1 MAIDYRVI
9 GQRLQICRKAQQ
21 MTQEELAERVN
32 ITVVYLS
39 KIENGRVKPTLEL
52 LDTLCNTLGLELSG
66 LLTGV
71 QTQGDG
77 YANERVVTLFRC
89 CSPEIKEA
97 ALDILERLSKL

>member
-9 GQRLQICRKAQQ
+9 GQRLQARRKLRQ

-52 LDTLCNTLGLELSG
+52 LDTLCDALSLELSG
-66 LLTGV
+66 LITGV
-71 QTQGDG
+71 QTQEDS
-77 YANERVVTLFRC
+77 YANERVITLFRR
-89 CSPEIKEA
+89 CSPEIKEV
-97 ALDILERLSKL
+97 ALGILERLSKL